1 MRGIFFCVSVVF
13 LATLWHVRPVYPSV
27 CTSSHSSCP
36 RCIQQLIPVAPH
48 DLIDEEKAAIHKFF
62 SEKFEVHPRLKKI
75 LDHYFGPT
83 SKSHPGFLEFL
94 SQISHRA
101 GDHYEIERSN
111 LFRADGNIIWAQSSL
126 LVGIATIRFFNA
138 DEQTYF
144 QPGAVLPKFTLG
156 EKLRQGKAF
165 GDFMAT
171 LLYAIYSEAKDRSD
185 LAEIRVFS
193 LDIYAESLF
202 DVLPE
207 LGFKKFGATRST
219 IFALDLIPKKS

>member
-1 MRGIFFCVSVVF
+1 MRGILFCVYLFF
-13 LATLWHVRPVYPSV
+13 LATFWQARPVYASA

-48 DLIDEEKAAIHKFF
+48 DLTDAEKTAIHKFF
-62 SEKFEVHPRLKKI
+62 SEKFELHPRLKKI
-75 LDHYFGPT
+75 LDHYFGPA

-94 SQISHRA
+94 SQMSHRA
-101 GDHYEIERSN
+101 SDHYEIERSN
-111 LFRADGNIIWAQSSL
+111 LLRADGNIIWVQSSL
-126 LVGIATIRFFNA
+126 LVGIATIQFFNA

-144 QPGAVLPKFTLG
+144 QPGANLPKFTVG

-171 LLYAIYSEAKDRSD
+171 LLYAIYSEAKSRED

-207 LGFKKFGATRST
+207 LGFKKFGTTRSA